1 MTAEQIQQAN
11 GHKLAKLQVPEPGVE
26 DLDVPEFLRRDPAA
40 GVQDAIPFPAQ
51 PALRAAEARPQV
63 DAVPAGYRERTDAIA
78 RDADD
83 QDDDR
88 EHVEPET
95 QSPLTTP
102 GTPRR
107 PFHRVRTV
115 AGHPVTRGAV
125 RQAAYLAQGVAV
137 TARQQRDARSTALH
151 GRMMRA
157 AEAVGDHATA
167 LEWEARRAA
176 HRAARHARRMQ
187 LLHAPVHAARGAG
200 YAAATG
206 TGLLLVVGAC
216 LAATSRDPREVI
228 VPFIDAADAVRFVV
242 TLASILWA
250 PAVLTAVF
258 AGLMVLWSAGR
269 KRADVP
275 RWLAPAGQAADD
287 GGVPITPSLLVVALR
302 DLGITE
308 LRKAIRAMG
317 DSGASMLGLIRIAGC
332 GVEVDVTLP
341 SGVTTEEIQNKRR
354 KLAENLGRHE
364 HELFIT
370 IPPAARTVRL
380 WIADAGALDEPIG
393 PSPLV
398 TDVTLTADLYAGRMP
413 WGQDLRG
420 DGALIPLLQRHLL
433 ITGLSNQGKTA
444 ALRALA
450 LWAVLDRTVEVW
462 LADLKGVGDWRP
474 FDGVA
479 TVLIQGPTDDHVI
492 AATEMLEAGVEE
504 MDRRLVALERTGAT
518 DGVTRDMARKP
529 GSGFHPLILIVDE
542 AQQAFMCPAIGPDR
556 RPYGGKKATSRYF
569 MAARKIH
576 NQGRAVNVILWQGT
590 QDPTDENLPKL
601 VREGA
606 HIRASLALGTES
618 QARMALGDKAVDG
631 GAAPHKLRAGLDKG
645 TLVVAGDGAPL
656 PPGASSI
663 TIRTHFISGKDAVA
677 ITDRAKAMR
686 SPDVRAEDAEAAE
699 RDVLLDVAIVLGAEE
714 TLVKSSAVVK
724 RLRQVNPEFYAE
736 WTQNRLSAALAP
748 HAVIPRKTV
757 DGTMHVDH
765 TEVRAALDA
774 RDAAADADLEA

>member
-1 MTAEQIQQAN
+1 MSIDQVN
-11 GHKLAKLQVPEPGVE
+11 GHARLLPLQVPAPDVE
-26 DLDVPEFLRRDPAA
+26 DLDVPEFLREPQPARAVQDEVPDASDYPAA
-40 GVQDAIPFPAQ
+40 DGW
-51 PALRAAEARPQV
+51 PQT
-63 DAVPAGYRERTDAIA
+63 DAVPAEYREQDEAA
-78 RDADD
+78 P
-83 QDDDR
+83 QDDAEQDD
-88 EHVEPET
+88 EPA
-95 QSPLTTP
+95 TP
-102 GTPRR
+102 PQRGPV
-107 PFHRVRTV
+107 HRVRTA
-115 AGHPVTRGAV
+115 AGHPATRGAV
-125 RQAAYLAQGVAV
+125 RQAAYVAQGAAV
-137 TARQQRDARSTALH
+137 TARQRRDARSTTRH
-151 GRMMRA
+151 ERMMRA

-167 LEWEARRAA
+167 LEWEARAVA

-187 LLHAPVHAARGAG
+187 LLHAPVHAAKSTG

-206 TGLLLVVGAC
+206 AGVLLVIGAC
-216 LAATSRDPREVI
+216 LAAANRDPHEVV
-228 VPFIDAADAVRFVV
+228 VPFMDAADAVRFVV
-242 TLASILWA
+242 TLATVLWA

-269 KRADVP
+269 RHAEVP
-275 RWLAPAGQAADD
+275 RWLAPAGQATDD
-287 GGVPITPSLLVVALR
+287 GGAPITPSLLVVALR
-302 DLGITE
+302 DLGHAE

-341 SGVTTEEIQNKRR
+341 RGVTTEEIQNRRR

-380 WIADAGALDEPIG
+380 WIADSGALDEPIG

-398 TDVTLTADLYAGRMP
+398 TDPGLTADMYTGRVP

-420 DGALIPLLQRHLL
+420 DAALIPLLQRHLL

-450 LWAVLDRTVEVW
+450 LWAVLDRAVEVW

-474 FDGVA
+474 FNGVA
-479 TVLIQGPTDDHVI
+479 TVLIQGPTDEHVI

-504 MDRRLVALERTGAT
+504 MDRRLVALERSGAP

-542 AQQAFMCPAIGPDR
+542 AQQAFMCPAVGPDK

-576 NQGRAVNVILWQGT
+576 NQGRAVNVVLWQGT

-663 TIRTHFISGKDAVA
+663 TIRTHYISGKDAVA
-677 ITDRAKAMR
+677 ITERAKAMR
-686 SPDVRAEDAEAAE
+686 SPEAAVEQAETE
-699 RDVLLDVAIVLGAEE
+699 RDVLLDLDIVLGSDE
-714 TLVKSSAVVK
+714 TLVKSSTLIK
-724 RLRQVNPEFYAE
+724 RLRQVDPVFYAE
-736 WTQNRLSAALAP
+736 WTVNRLTVALDP
-748 HAVIPRKTV
+748 HAVVPRKTK

-765 TEVRAALDA
+765 AEVRAALDA
-774 RDAAADADLEA
+774 RDVAADADLET